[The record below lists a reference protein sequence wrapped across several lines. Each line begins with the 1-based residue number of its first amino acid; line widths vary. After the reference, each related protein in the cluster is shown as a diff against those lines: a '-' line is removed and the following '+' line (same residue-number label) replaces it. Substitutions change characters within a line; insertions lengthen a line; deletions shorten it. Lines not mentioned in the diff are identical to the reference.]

1 MDEIIMQAEPQQ
13 PQEPVAV
20 PQEPMI
26 APEQPMEQPTE
37 PMNVPSEP
45 VQGAPASN
53 EPVSNGQ

>member
-1 MDEIIMQAEPQQ
+1 MDEIKMQAEPQQ

-26 APEQPMEQPTE
+26 APEQPVE
-37 PMNVPSEP
+37 PMNVPAQEP
-45 VQGAPASN
+45 VQEAPASN